1 MDNTLNINILNMLAE
16 LKHEIQLIGEDVK
29 SIIENVDPQVKFF
42 DDRLTL
48 LEIEV
53 DSLAQ
58 QTVRVVKASRLQSRE
73 LNILKQQALSLNFVL
88 YGFPPKITGE
98 QLIDAL
104 SKFGELIGE
113 TFAQSDLRQ
122 LKAAYVEKSN
132 ETKIIGTFYLQ
143 EKKDRVFHAYSRH
156 HERIYAADIV
166 RCTPQ
171 RSPFRESEIR
181 LKNQLIPYYAHL
193 LEEARSFNECLP
205 NHQRFTFIW
214 ESSGRILLK
223 KRETSKSIIIFSMED
238 FHEIVSRMP

>member
-29 SIIENVDPQVKFF
+29 SIIANVDPQVKFF

-48 LEIEV
+48 LENHQEATDIEV
-53 DSLAQ
+53 YSLAR
-58 QTVRVVKASRLQSRE
+58 QTVRE

-113 TFAQSDLRQ
+113 TFAQIDLRQ